1 MGSSPVSAANF
12 PNDNQMND
20 TTTIKKSLLCSLT
33 DEERRTCGI
42 TLATTLEDITRIEA
56 EKKAQSDHYKNRIA
70 GLQAAADQ
78 LTHKVST
85 GQEWREIECK
95 VVFGQ
100 PTPHHKQIVRIDT
113 GEVVGTEM
121 MSAFDQQREL
131 PLVIEGDDEGD
142 DEDTADDADDGV
154 IDVESEPVEQDW
166 AETAVDAPPVEVVG
180 KAPPDY
186 RVPPSTG
193 YKTKK
198 ENAAFNAGFRA
209 YSRDKDLEIEN
220 PYDSADLKKTALS
233 FAWADGWD
241 NAALFVAAGGSWRDE
256 PLPTDDAEAP
266 QPAPDSDD
274 Y

>member
-1 MGSSPVSAANF
+1 MK
-12 PNDNQMND
+12 D
-20 TTTIKKSLLCSLT
+20 TTTKKSLLCTLT

-42 TLATTLEDITRIEA
+42 ALATTLEDITRIEA
-56 EKKAQSDHYKNRIA
+56 EKKAQSDHYKNRVA

-113 GEVVGTEM
+113 GEVVGTEI

-131 PLVIEGDDEGD
+131 PLDVDVEGDRD
-142 DEDTADDADDGV
+142 DQDDDTDGT
-154 IDVESEPVEQDW
+154 IEVESVAMEIDSEVVEIV
-166 AETAVDAPPVEVVG
+166 AEAPP
-180 KAPPDY
+180 AY

-198 ENAAFNAGFRA
+198 ENAAFDAGFRA
-209 YSRDKDLEIEN
+209 YSRDKELETEN
-220 PYDSADLKKTALS
+220 PYDSGDLKKTALS

-241 NAALFVAAGGSWRDE
+241 NAALFVASGKSWRDE
-256 PLPTDDAEAP
+256 PMPGDDAEAP
-266 QPAPDSDD
+266 QPAEAED